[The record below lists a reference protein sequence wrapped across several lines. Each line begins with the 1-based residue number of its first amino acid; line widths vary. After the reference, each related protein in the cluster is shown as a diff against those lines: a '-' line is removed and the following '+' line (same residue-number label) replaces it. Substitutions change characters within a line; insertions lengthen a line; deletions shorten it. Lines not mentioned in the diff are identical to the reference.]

1 MKRIPLAIVAM
12 LPTLASAHIGA
23 DAGIHH
29 ASAFV
34 MGFTHP
40 FTGLDHMMAMIT
52 VGIWSMQAFRY
63 SRCNV
68 WVAPVVFAGLL
79 LLGGTIGFAG
89 ADMLL
94 VEPMIAASL
103 LVLGLLVALRIK
115 LPLLM
120 GAALVGTFAIFH
132 GVAHGSELPAAQ
144 VLSSLSGMVIGTL
157 LLHMVGM
164 LLGRFVLERNV
175 WLPRI
180 AGTAV
185 AFSGLGLLAGTF

>member
-1 MKRIPLAIVAM
+1 MKRTLLALVA
-12 LPTLASAHIGA
+12 LFPTLAYAHIGA

-29 ASAFV
+29 DSAFL

-40 FTGLDHMMAMIT
+40 YTGLDHMAAMIT
-52 VGIWSMQAFRY
+52 VGIWSMLVFRHSRRSVWGVPVAFA
-63 SRCNV
+63 S
-68 WVAPVVFAGLL
+68 LL
-79 LLGGTIGFAG
+79 LAGGEIGFAG
-89 ADMLL
+89 TDMPI

-120 GAALVGTFAIFH
+120 GATLVGTFAIFH
-132 GVAHGSELPAAQ
+132 GVAHGSELPAEQA
-144 VLSSLSGMVIGTL
+144 LAALSGMVIGTL
-157 LLHMVGM
+157 LLHIVGM

-180 AGTAV
+180 AGATVVLA
-185 AFSGLGLLAGTF
+185 GLGLLAGAF

>member
-1 MKRIPLAIVAM
+1 MKRIPLAIIAL

-29 ASAFV
+29 GSAFI

-40 FTGLDHMMAMIT
+40 FTGLDHMAAMVT
-52 VGIWSMQAFRY
+52 VGIWSMLAFRH
-63 SRCNV
+63 SRRSV
-68 WVAPVVFAGLL
+68 WVAPVAFVSLL
-79 LLGGTIGFAG
+79 MVGGVIGFAG
-89 ADMLL
+89 TNIPI

-120 GAALVGTFAIFH
+120 GATLVGAFAIFH
-132 GVAHGSELPAAQ
+132 GVAHGSELPTEQALAA
-144 VLSSLSGMVIGTL
+144 LSGMVIGTL
-157 LLHMVGM
+157 LLHIAGM

-180 AGTAV
+180 AGATVAV
-185 AFSGLGLLAGTF
+185 AGLGLLAGTF